1 MKGKVLS
8 FRRGK
13 TKVVPRHFV
22 LEIEGL
28 DKKEKA
34 KTFIGKEVFWK
45 NTQGTI
51 IKGKIMSTHGNKGHV
66 RAVFER
72 GLPGQAINDSVEI
85 R

>member
-1 MKGKVLS
+1 MEGKVLS

-13 TKVVPRHFV
+13 RKIVPRHFIV
-22 LEIEGL
+22 EIEGL

-34 KTFIGKEVFWK
+34 KSMMGKEVFWK
-45 NTQGTI
+45 NAQGTI

-72 GLPGQAINDSVEI
+72 GLPGQAITD
-85 R
+85 